1 MEVQGSETPVRGGG
15 PKVVST
21 PTQLRTAADTEVE
34 AHTPSTA
41 RNRETEKQRN
51 RETEKVFGGKGGREV
66 RRARESEG
74 QDRDRER
81 QGERQEWR
89 SRGERGVYYINIYS
103 TLTRSQWILVRPAM
117 KR

>member
-51 RETEKVFGGKGGREV
+51 RESVRREGWEGGEKSARERGPRSRSREAGGKTGMEI
-66 RRARESEG
+66 
-74 QDRDRER
+74 
-81 QGERQEWR
+81 
-89 SRGERGVYYINIYS
+89 ERGA
-103 TLTRSQWILVRPAM
+103 RGILY
-117 KR
+117 